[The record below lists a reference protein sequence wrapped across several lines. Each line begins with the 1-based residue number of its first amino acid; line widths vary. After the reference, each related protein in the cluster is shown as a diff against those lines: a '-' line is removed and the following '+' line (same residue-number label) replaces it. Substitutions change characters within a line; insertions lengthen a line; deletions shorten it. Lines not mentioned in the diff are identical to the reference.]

1 MNINQKG
8 GSMNKRYIV
17 ANIHIV
23 LTVIAF
29 FFIAIFGPIVGTRVT
44 EKRMVREH
52 KQVIMRLVEAQAI
65 ERARLKKINEA
76 HMEVIE
82 NYKQGGG

>member
-8 GSMNKRYIV
+8 GSMSKSYIME
-17 ANIHIV
+17 NIHIV
-23 LTVIAF
+23 LTLMAF
-29 FFIAIFGPIVGTRVT
+29 LFIAIFGPVVGTRVT
-44 EKRMVREH
+44 EKRMIREH
-52 KQVIMRLVEAQAI
+52 KQIITRLVEAQDI

-82 NYKQGGG
+82 NYKQKGD